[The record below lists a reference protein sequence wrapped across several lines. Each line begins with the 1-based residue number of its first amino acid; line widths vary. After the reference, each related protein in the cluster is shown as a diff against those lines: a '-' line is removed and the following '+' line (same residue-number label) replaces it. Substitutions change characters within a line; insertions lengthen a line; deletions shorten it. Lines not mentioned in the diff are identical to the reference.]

1 MIFSYIFLKNDRIGF
16 VGPNGSGKST
26 LMKMIIG
33 EIAPDSGS
41 IEIGQTVK
49 ISYYAQEI
57 GDDIMEPK
65 QRVIDYIRDVAEFV
79 QTPDGQISAAR
90 MLERFLFAGED
101 QYGLI
106 GKLSGGEKRRLHLC
120 RILMEAPN
128 VLILD
133 EPTNDLDITTLRV
146 LEDYLDSFQGIVIV
160 VSHDRY
166 FLDRTVRRIFSFEGN
181 GVLIQHEGNYTD
193 YHNRKLAEEDL
204 LTANVSQNRKISGND
219 NSVSTAS
226 SIGKNW
232 KDGQKKKVK
241 FTYQEQKDYES
252 IENDIVALEAKIEE
266 LESEYL
272 KNSKDFVKLNEIA
285 KKKEETEKLLNEK
298 MDRWMFLEEKAV
310 RIANGETE

>member
-1 MIFSYIFLKNDRIGF
+1 M
-16 VGPNGSGKST
+16 
-26 LMKMIIG
+26 
-33 EIAPDSGS
+33 
-41 IEIGQTVK
+41 
-49 ISYYAQEI
+49 
-57 GDDIMEPK
+57 
-65 QRVIDYIRDVAEFV
+65 IDYIRDVAEFV
-79 QTPDGQISAAR
+79 QTPDGQMSAAK

-181 GVLIQHEGNYTD
+181 GVLAQHEGNYTD
-193 YHNRKLAEEDL
+193 YHNRKLAATNIDSLAKVKMQKE
-204 LTANVSQNRKISGND
+204 SGNSNALSD
-219 NSVSTAS
+219 TAS
-226 SIGKNW
+226 SGKNW
-232 KDGQKKKVK
+232 KEGQKKKVK
-241 FTYQEQKDYES
+241 FTYQEQKDYDT
-252 IENDIVALEAKIEE
+252 IEEDIALLEAKIEQ
-266 LESEYL
+266 LDADYV

-285 KKKEETEKLLNEK
+285 KKKEEAENLLNEK
-298 MDRWMFLEEKAV
+298 MERWMYLEEKAA